1 VDNIRVTA
9 FVLPHTQIVVHRPTE
24 TTPWAVA
31 LSGGVVG
38 GITLYFDDVADLDRL
53 VDAITDARPPA
64 PGPPRKPSAT
74 HHAQGV
80 VIPPP
85 QDET

>member
-1 VDNIRVTA
+1 MDNIRATA
-9 FVLPHTQIVVHRPTE
+9 FVLPSTQIVVHRPTE

-38 GITLYFDDVADLDRL
+38 GITLYFNDVADLDRL

-64 PGPPRKPSAT
+64 PVPPRNPSAT
-74 HHAQGV
+74 FH
-80 VIPPP
+80 P
-85 QDET
+85 QRDET